1 MIALNE
7 KLQVFND
14 LQRDVAENQKLFKDS
29 ESIREELQVKI
40 TQIGEQVKEDTEM
53 KEKYQSSLLNEIEQL
68 KAEIQS
74 LKRKASADKQA
85 HI

>member
-1 MIALNE
+1 M
-7 KLQVFND
+7 
-14 LQRDVAENQKLFKDS
+14 QRDVAENQKLFKDS

-68 KAEIQS
+68 KAEI
-74 LKRKASADKQA
+74 
-85 HI
+85 